1 VKLPTKL
8 ADDELDGT
16 DDIEEELVEDDE
28 PGEGVEDDELGGGG
42 GCGSSVVQFGTIC
55 AVPALT
61 NSIQSERDI
70 CKQIVVPSKNV
81 VSQKTI

>member
-1 VKLPTKL
+1 LSPP
-8 ADDELDGT
+8 DES
-16 DDIEEELVEDDE
+16 
-28 PGEGVEDDELGGGG
+28 VEDDELGRG

-70 CKQIVVPSKNV
+70 CKQIVVPNKSDV